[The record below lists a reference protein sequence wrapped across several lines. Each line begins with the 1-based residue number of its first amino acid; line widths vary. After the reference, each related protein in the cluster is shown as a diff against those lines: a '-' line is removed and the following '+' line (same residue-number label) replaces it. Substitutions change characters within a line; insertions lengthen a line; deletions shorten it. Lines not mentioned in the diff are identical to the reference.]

1 MRQLYDC
8 NWIVVNCSTPAN
20 YFHVL
25 RRQILLPFRKP
36 VSRLPWSPLQPRGAD
51 PEPVPGQLTARHVFP
66 FQLIIFTPKSLL
78 RHPKAKSSFDQMVSG
93 MCLGRLGSEGRPG
106 ARVRPLLLGLC
117 AHSVCGC
124 GFCSNSCLVPIRGW
138 VGRLVDGQLDWAR
151 LGCLGSA
158 PGTEGCTGP
167 SRAGLA
173 VLGQLRGRRPG
184 RSPPRLQESE
194 YH

>member
-1 MRQLYDC
+1 M
-8 NWIVVNCSTPAN
+8 
-20 YFHVL
+20 
-25 RRQILLPFRKP
+25 
-36 VSRLPWSPLQPRGAD
+36 
-51 PEPVPGQLTARHVFP
+51 FP

-124 GFCSNSCLVPIRGW
+124 GFCSNSCLVPTRGW

-158 PGTEGCTGP
+158 PGTEGALVP
-167 SRAGLA
+167 AGLA
-173 VLGQLRGRRPG
+173 WLCWGSLEAGGRVEVHLVCRKVNITDSLILFPAHEPNRHACPG
-184 RSPPRLQESE
+184 DAVSPPGLSASLTWSRSV
-194 YH
+194 